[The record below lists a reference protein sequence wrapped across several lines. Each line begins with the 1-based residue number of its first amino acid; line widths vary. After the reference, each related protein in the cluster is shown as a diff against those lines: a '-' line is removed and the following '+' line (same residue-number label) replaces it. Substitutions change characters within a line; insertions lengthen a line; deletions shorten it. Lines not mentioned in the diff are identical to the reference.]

1 MPAPLNNQPNPR
13 PAASKATGPKL
24 PLITVKPP
32 KVAVDTWRHRGL
44 VEPQGKLP
52 VERVVLDNPTYH
64 NKITLHPSADES
76 RQALLD
82 SIKNAKSS
90 FYIETFIWHNDEAG
104 REIAQALIDRKK
116 AAEAKGEAF
125 DVKVL
130 IDYGG
135 LHDATNP
142 TDDTQIVKFMKD
154 AGIDVKLFNPTMV
167 NPLATGR
174 TPITHRKLYIQDGTQ
189 FTTGGRNIGDEYLM
203 STFVAPKG
211 GGQQKAWHDLLFT
224 VRGDETGRVIDEF
237 YKNWKRAGGTVPAVK
252 PTIVPAADGTAQV
265 QAFVTDPLKHVHD
278 IRDAEIKAIQN
289 AQKEIIVVYP
299 YLSDDELVQ
308 ALVDAKKKNPKLSI
322 KVMIPAK
329 GEKGLPGFLYNNLN
343 IVSAG
348 QLMAA
353 GVEVRKVEAHKEGN
367 DVVDSFSHL
376 KAMVFDG
383 KLLSIGSA
391 NGDQRTMANNNELNT
406 LIFDEGVAAEF
417 KSNVLMDDWARGIPM
432 KQSDVDGRPW
442 WSRFVGWVLEGLDFL
457 F

>member
-1 MPAPLNNQPNPR
+1 MPAPVNNQPATRPTAPKAAGPK
-13 PAASKATGPKL
+13 PAA
-24 PLITVKPP
+24 ITVKPP

-44 VEPQGKLP
+44 VSPAGKLP

-64 NKITLHPSADES
+64 NQITLHPSADES

-116 AAEAKGEAF
+116 QAAAEGKPF

-142 TDDTQIVKFMKD
+142 TDDTKIVKFMTD
-154 AGIDVKLFNPTMV
+154 NGIDVQLFNPTMI
-167 NPLATGR
+167 NPLATGS

-211 GGQQKAWHDLLFT
+211 GGQEKAWHDLLFT

-237 YKNWKRAGGTVPAVK
+237 YKNWRRAGGTVPAVK
-252 PTIVPAADGTAQV
+252 PTIVPAMDGHSQV
-265 QAFVTDPLKHVHD
+265 QSFVTDPLKHVHD
-278 IRDAEIKAIQN
+278 IRDAEIKAIAN
-289 AQKEIIVVYP
+289 AQSEIIVCYP

-308 ALVDAKKKNPKLSI
+308 ALIDAKKANPKLSI

-329 GEKGLPGFLYNNLN
+329 GEKGLPGFLYNSLN
-343 IVSAG
+343 VTSAR
-348 QLMAA
+348 QLMEA
-353 GVEVRKVEAHKEGN
+353 GIEVRKVDAHKEGA
-367 DVVDSFSHL
+367 DLVTSFSHM

-406 LIFDEGVAAEF
+406 LIYDPALGKEF
-417 KSNVLMDDWARGIPM
+417 KDRVLMDDWNRSAPM
-432 KQSDVDGRPW
+432 TLAEVKNRPW
-442 WSRFVGWVLEGLDFL
+442 YMKVVDRVLEALDFL